1 MAASALMPVIWFF
14 LLSFGAGATLY
25 LAMDR
30 GNRSLHHRLQDLAV
44 KFRVSQGCYDEPE
57 PGGGSVANTL
67 LEWAQRRLP
76 APNLEKP
83 AIEKL
88 VQTLQY
94 AGFESR
100 AAPKL
105 FQAVR
110 FFTTVLAAAAGSLVA
125 AACGRPAAIFV
136 FFGLTAGYV
145 GPIYYVRARAR
156 GRQIRLTREL
166 PDVIDLLVVCV
177 ECGLGLL
184 AAIRIVGRECEHQ
197 GRSMGVQLAML
208 SAELAAG
215 GSLADGLRGIAQ
227 RTGVEDLKTF
237 SAVLVQSERLG
248 TEIGQSLRSTAEQL
262 RIKRSMRA
270 EEAAQKLPVKM
281 VFPLVFF
288 LLPAMMLIL
297 VGPAMLQIYR
307 SFNVH

>member
-1 MAASALMPVIWFF
+1 MATSALMPVIWFF
-14 LLSFGAGATLY
+14 LLIFGAGATLY

-44 KFRVSQGCYDEPE
+44 KFRVSQGRYDEPE
-57 PGGGSVANTL
+57 PDGRGVGNTL

-94 AGFESR
+94 AGFDSR
-100 AAPKL
+100 SAPKL
-105 FQAVR
+105 FQMVR
-110 FFTTVLAAAAGSLVA
+110 FFTSVFAAATGYLVA
-125 AACGRPAAIFV
+125 AAFGRPAAIFV
-136 FFGLTAGYV
+136 FFGLTTGYV
-145 GPIYYVRARAR
+145 GPICYVRARAH

-184 AAIRIVGRECEHQ
+184 AAIRIVGRECERE

-215 GSLADGLRGIAQ
+215 GSLGDGLRGIAQ
-227 RTGVEDLKTF
+227 RTGVEDLRTF

-262 RIKRSMRA
+262 RVKRSMRA